1 MERERVVD
9 LGRGTG
15 NGALL
20 AAGAEGF
27 RITSRYAVAEL
38 RRR

>member
-1 MERERVVD
+1 MEWSQGRCES
-9 LGRGTG
+9 LGEQ
-15 NGALL
+15 LL
-20 AAGAEGF
+20 RGAEGF